1 MEIVNG
7 LIKELQIIMG
17 LELNEK
23 NHHQPIQ
30 TIRRWYAQ
38 ERGQYKINVDAAIAR
53 QGDNGAIGAICRDDH
68 GEYVAASARVTP
80 HVTEPE
86 TLEAIACSEAL
97 ALAEDCGFAKLIVV
111 SDCLNVIRNINK
123 MPRCPYIM
131 ILQEIYEK
139 SKSFEY
145 VRFVQNMEYN
155 REAHALAKYACTLG
169 ARPHI

>member
-68 GEYVAASARVTP
+68 GEYVAASARCWIDPNGRPT
-80 HVTEPE
+80 
-86 TLEAIACSEAL
+86 ARDS
-97 ALAEDCGFAKLIVV
+97 V
-111 SDCLNVIRNINK
+111 SGGPLD
-123 MPRCPYIM
+123 PAP
-131 ILQEIYEK
+131 
-139 SKSFEY
+139 
-145 VRFVQNMEYN
+145 
-155 REAHALAKYACTLG
+155 
-169 ARPHI
+169 